1 MQIRISQVVLEISPQ
16 QKKKIHY
23 RLTNGRQLKYLIA
36 VDRRHL
42 IYIFIILSVKFF
54 LDIFTFSLRV
64 LKDFFSITKIIFF
77 YNEYV
82 IN

>member
-23 RLTNGRQLKYLIA
+23 RLTNRRQLKYLIA

-42 IYIFIILSVKFF
+42 IYIFIILSVEFF
-54 LDIFTFSLRV
+54 LDIFTFFLRV
-64 LKDFFSITKIIFF
+64 LKDFFLLLRLYFF
-77 YNEYV
+77 IMNM
-82 IN
+82 

>member
-23 RLTNGRQLKYLIA
+23 RLTNGHQLKYLIA

-42 IYIFIILSVKFF
+42 IYIFIILSVENF
-54 LDIFTFSLRV
+54 LDIFTFFLRV
-64 LKDFFSITKIIFF
+64 LKDFFLLLRLYFF
-77 YNEYV
+77 IMNM
-82 IN
+82 